1 MAIVRS
7 FAISLYTDASHLGIG
22 GVLMQEQDGHFK
34 IIRYLSRTLNPAER
48 RYSAS
53 ERECLA
59 IVHELAIVKPCILGT
74 NFTSM
79 TDCRA
84 LTTMGEKT
92 NCNFRIMR
100 CLLLLLQF
108 TFGIKYVK
116 GSENLSQAPERME
129 NESTS

>member
-1 MAIVRS
+1 MFQRHLCLKYPSLGYLNFSKHFV
-7 FAISLYTDASHLGIG
+7 LYTDASHLGIG

-92 NCNFRIMR
+92 NCN
-100 CLLLLLQF
+100 
-108 TFGIKYVK
+108 
-116 GSENLSQAPERME
+116 S
-129 NESTS
+129 